1 MDSSCYE
8 TLLRN
13 LNNNVEMIFKKLV
26 EILKDKY
33 NKRIEDIIS
42 EME

>member
-8 TLLRN
+8 ALLRN